1 MQAFDEQPHLQ
12 LLKEMLT
19 HMFATPKRHSKSKP
33 FHDHVVTFSI
43 ADNRVWLRNYQV
55 CAGIPEPPRVVHLA
69 SLRAPVPL
77 HQQKHAALLP
87 QVHDSSRSDS

>member
-19 HMFATPKRHSKSKP
+19 HVFATPKRHSKSKP
-33 FHDHVVTFSI
+33 FHDHVLSFSM

-55 CAGIPEPPRVVHLA
+55 STGQQALRELVTLWKPHALFSCVSASAGSHSVQGQC
-69 SLRAPVPL
+69 S
-77 HQQKHAALLP
+77 K
-87 QVHDSSRSDS
+87 

>member
-19 HMFATPKRHSKSKP
+19 HVFATPKRHSKSKP
-33 FHDHVVTFSI
+33 FHDHVISFSM

-55 CAGIPEPPRVVHLA
+55 RFERCCDFA
-69 SLRAPVPL
+69 SEIA
-77 HQQKHAALLP
+77 H
-87 QVHDSSRSDS
+87 S